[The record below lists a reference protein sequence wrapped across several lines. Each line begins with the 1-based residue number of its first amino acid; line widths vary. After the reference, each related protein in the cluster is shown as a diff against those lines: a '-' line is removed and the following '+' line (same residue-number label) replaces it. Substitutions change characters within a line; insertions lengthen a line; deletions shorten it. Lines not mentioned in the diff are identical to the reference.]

1 MPAPASPKQP
11 SYLVATDGSKE
22 AEAAVDYA
30 ITLAK
35 RTGASLQVLSVGIL
49 SKGAAVVGPNTER
62 LAASSPGMK
71 DAKSAVDAAVRRA
84 KAAGVPAK
92 PQTAQAPDPAPAIVQ
107 RAEDLGATMI
117 IMGSRGMTG
126 IKRVLLGSVAERV
139 VELAH
144 CPVLVVR

>member
-1 MPAPASPKQP
+1 
-11 SYLVATDGSKE
+11 LVATDGSKE

-35 RTGASLQVLSVGIL
+35 RTGASLQVLSVALPTG
-49 SKGAAVVGPNTER
+49 GAVMGPTAER
-62 LAASSPGMK
+62 AAANSAGMRG
-71 DAKSAVDAAVRRA
+71 AKSAVEAAVKRA
-84 KAAGVPAK
+84 KGAGVAAS

-107 RAEDLGATMI
+107 RAEDLGTTMI